1 MQRSLRLSLSL
12 SGIAALALSNFD
24 LLPATAQES
33 SAEDLGGVMSISL
46 KDVVKPTIGFQ
57 GALQGAGTP
66 NQAGIGGFLPLFVG
80 DNSVFFA
87 DVLLNTNFADYGND
101 SSIINTEVAGTTIST
116 SSRLGYRWLNNDRSW
131 MFGVNA
137 GYDSR
142 PMNTG
147 NADTGV
153 DVTGKRDVF
162 FQQVAASLE
171 GVSETWN
178 FNAYGL
184 FPIGDT
190 EQVLNDRY
198 RGGAL
203 STYGLDVGYAITPEW
218 DASIG
223 YYYQHGDDLTADD
236 GSGVLAQL
244 AYEITDGLTLAVK
257 VSYDEAFETRVLG
270 NIEYRF
276 GSGSATQVEK
286 KKWQTPVLQSL
297 TESVK
302 HRDVRVH
309 DGNKIKNQPCGR
321 KTDLGDS
328 GAQKYKSTNGNR
340 YGCFPT
346 YQNTVKGGFYWNK
359 TSTR

>member
-1 MQRSLRLSLSL
+1 MQRSLTLSLSL
-12 SGIAALALSNFD
+12 SGVAALALSNGA
-24 LLPATAQES
+24 LLPAAAQDAGT
-33 SAEDLGGVMSISL
+33 AEDLGVMEINL
-46 KDVVKPTIGFQ
+46 KDAINFNWGFQ

-66 NQAGIGGFLPLFVG
+66 NQAGIGGFLPLSVG
-80 DNSVFFA
+80 DNSVFFVDA
-87 DVLLNTNFADYGND
+87 LANVNFSDRNGD
-101 SSIINTEVAGTTIST
+101 SSIVNTDVAGTTIST
-116 SSRLGYRWLNNDRSW
+116 STRLGYRWLNNDRSW

-147 NADTGV
+147 NADAFI
-153 DVTGKRDVF
+153 RDSKSVGDRQSVF
-162 FQQVAASLE
+162 FQQIAAGLE
-171 GVSETWN
+171 AVSERWN

-184 FPIGDT
+184 FPVGDS
-190 EQVLNDRY
+190 EQALNDHY

-236 GSGVLAQL
+236 ANGVLAKL
-244 AYEITDGLTLAVK
+244 SYEITDGLTLGVN
-257 VSYDEAFETRVLG
+257 VSYDEAFETRVSG

-276 GSGSATQVEK
+276 GSGNATEVEK
-286 KKWQTPVLQSL
+286 KKWQTPVIQAL

-309 DGNKIKNQPCGR
+309 DGNKISGEPCDKAGKSANTKNNGY
-321 KTDLGDS
+321 
-328 GAQKYKSTNGNR
+328 KYHCEKETTSWGGN
-340 YGCFPT
+340 YT
-346 YQNTVKGGFYWNK
+346 TWAK
-359 TSTR
+359 

>member
-1 MQRSLRLSLSL
+1 MQRSVRLSLSL
-12 SGIAALALSNFD
+12 SGVAALALSNGA
-24 LLPATAQES
+24 LLHAAAQEAGG
-33 SAEDLGGVMSISL
+33 AEDLGVMEINL
-46 KDVVKPTIGFQ
+46 KDAINFNWGFQ

-66 NQAGIGGFLPLFVG
+66 NQAGIGGFLPLSVG
-80 DNSVFFA
+80 ENSVFFVDA
-87 DVLLNTNFADYGND
+87 LANVNFSDRNGD
-101 SSIINTEVAGTTIST
+101 SSIVNTDVAGTTIST
-116 SSRLGYRWLNNDRSW
+116 STRLGYRWLNNDRSW

-147 NADTGV
+147 NADAGV

-162 FQQVAASLE
+162 FQQIAAGLE
-171 GVSETWN
+171 AVSESWN

-190 EQVLNDRY
+190 EQILNDNY

-203 STYGLDVGYAITPEW
+203 HTYGLDIGYAITPEW

-236 GSGVLAQL
+236 GNGVLAKL
-244 AYEITDGLTLAVK
+244 AYEITDGLTLGVN
-257 VSYDEAFETRVLG
+257 VSYDEAFETRVSG

-276 GSGSATQVEK
+276 GSGNATQVEK
-286 KKWQTPVLQSL
+286 KKWQTPVIQALA
-297 TESVK
+297 ESVK

-309 DGNKIKNQPCGR
+309 DGNKILHQQC
-321 KTDLGDS
+321 
-328 GAQKYKSTNGNR
+328 KSTSMITAHNGKSYHCQNS
-340 YGCFPT
+340 GSGHNN
-346 YQNTVKGGFYWNK
+346 YQWQANN
-359 TSTR
+359 